1 MQILKIKKGRIL
13 GIGISTIFSISL
25 IMSCQKKTPEE
36 YRTFY
41 CAVNGKDTAVLA
53 IGTNKDR
60 FFGNYQIYHESRAI
74 KDSGVVDGEISGDTL
89 RGKYKYRTY
98 GGGVSIIPVIFLK
111 RNDKLITGT
120 GVTGTLLGMVHFLPE
135 YPIDFKNPKFVF
147 SKITKN
153 DLDKSE
159 YQANTHRNSTD

>member
-1 MQILKIKKGRIL
+1 MQILKINKRQSIYIAIFVLFFIIAL
-13 GIGISTIFSISL
+13 G
-25 IMSCQKKTPEE
+25 SCKKKTEE

-41 CAVNGKDTAVLA
+41 RAINGKDTAVLA

-89 RGKYKYRTY
+89 RGKYKYRSY
-98 GGGVSIIPVIFLK
+98 GGGVTIIPVIFLK
-111 RNDKLITGT
+111 RNDKLITGN
-120 GVTGTLLGMVHFLPE
+120 GVSITLFGLVHFSPE

-159 YQANTHRNSTD
+159 YQANDSLQQY